1 MSLNDDFFLYRF
13 HRSGRFAKPVSQEN
27 SRHFK
32 GGGHDNPG
40 FDGGDIN
47 LKKRV
52 LEPEY
57 CEIRERKGDAH
68 SNTDSAGDNE
78 SHYQELKTENM
89 GSNGLYA
96 RIYKSDAC
104 DFSLPQSEI

>member
-32 GGGHDNPG
+32 GSGHDNPA
-40 FDGGDIN
+40 FDVGDIN
-47 LKKRV
+47 LKKKV
-52 LEPEY
+52 PEPEY
-57 CEIRERKGDAH
+57 CEIPERKGDAY
-68 SNTDSAGDNE
+68 SNTDSAGENK
-78 SHYQELKTENM
+78 SHYQELKTTNM

-96 RIYKSDAC
+96 RIYKSDTC
-104 DFSLPQSEI
+104 DFSLPQSEV